1 MTLLQPGTVIPPGAH
16 LLGNGATVIDPDVLL
31 RAVRETATIVRP
43 GETLIIRLPMA
54 MPDPVFAQYAQGVM
68 QGLEKAGV
76 RAVVLRADQLAVA
89 EPETDDAF
97 AERVAA
103 VVERIDLRADSAG
116 YGFIGHRRWRRSAT
130 VSGSSGRPEPDHAT
144 IDRAPYEPGPS

>member
-31 RAVRETATIVRP
+31 RAVRETMTIVRP

-54 MPDPVFAQYAQGVM
+54 MPDQVFAQYAQGVM

-89 EPETDDAF
+89 EPVET
-97 AERVAA
+97 
-103 VVERIDLRADSAG
+103 S
-116 YGFIGHRRWRRSAT
+116 
-130 VSGSSGRPEPDHAT
+130 RPEPDHAT
-144 IDRAPYEPGPS
+144 IDRAPYEPGQSE

>member
-31 RAVRETATIVRP
+31 RAVRETMTIVRP

-76 RAVVLRADQLAVA
+76 RAVVLRADQLAVTEA
-89 EPETDDAF
+89 P
-97 AERVAA
+97 
-103 VVERIDLRADSAG
+103 
-116 YGFIGHRRWRRSAT
+116 
-130 VSGSSGRPEPDHAT
+130 SGRPEPDQAT
-144 IDRAPYEPGPS
+144 IGRAPYEPESGE

>member
-89 EPETDDAF
+89 EALRRTGRSRIRRPSTAPHTSQGSPSDP
-97 AERVAA
+97 AA
-103 VVERIDLRADSAG
+103 RFRGD
-116 YGFIGHRRWRRSAT
+116 HR
-130 VSGSSGRPEPDHAT
+130 SGSHS
-144 IDRAPYEPGPS
+144 

>member
-1 MTLLQPGTVIPPGAH
+1 MNLINPGTVIPPGAQ

-54 MPDPVFAQYAQGVM
+54 MPDPVFAHYAQGVM

-89 EPETDDAF
+89 EPEHPP
-97 AERVAA
+97 ES
-103 VVERIDLRADSAG
+103 RA
-116 YGFIGHRRWRRSAT
+116 
-130 VSGSSGRPEPDHAT
+130 RPEPDQAT
-144 IDRAPYEPGPS
+144 IGRAPYEPGPAG